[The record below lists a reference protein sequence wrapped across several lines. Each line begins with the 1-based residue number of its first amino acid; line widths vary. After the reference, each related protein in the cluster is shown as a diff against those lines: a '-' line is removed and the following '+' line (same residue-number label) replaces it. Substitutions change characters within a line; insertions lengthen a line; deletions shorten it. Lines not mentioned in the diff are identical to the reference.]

1 MSESII
7 TNSANFGT
15 RVMAFAIDF
24 VFLGIIHFFLFAL
37 LAGKL
42 IQAIYIEPLA
52 ILTFLVLFPPVF
64 LLSFFLLHMAYFT
77 LFHAWLGQTIG
88 KMLMGIRVETN
99 DNELISPAASF
110 LRWSGYIL
118 SFAPLAI
125 GFLWAAVD
133 KDQCAWHDR
142 LAQTRVVSAEM
153 T

>member
-1 MSESII
+1 MSVPNLINTASFA
-7 TNSANFGT
+7 S

-24 VFLGIIHFFLFAL
+24 VFLGTIHFFLFAL
-37 LAGKL
+37 LADKL
-42 IQAIYIEPLA
+42 IQATYIEPLA
-52 ILTFLVLFPPVF
+52 ILTFLALFPLF

-88 KMLMGIRVETN
+88 KMLMGIRVVTN
-99 DNELISPAASF
+99 DNKFISLAMAF

-118 SFAPLAI
+118 SFAPLAA

-142 LAQTRVVSAEM
+142 LAQTRVVSTEM

>member
-52 ILTFLVLFPPVF
+52 ILTFLALFPPVF

-88 KMLMGIRVETN
+88 KMLMGIRVVTN
-99 DNELISPAASF
+99 DNKFISPAMAF

-118 SFAPLAI
+118 SFAPLAA